1 MRRGGG
7 GGCGDGIVGDCSDGE
22 GGGGPEGREDSS
34 DVDTEMLEKY
44 LAKDSTLSWSV
55 RRMLLLES
63 RMEKGGGSR
72 ERPVFR
78 SLALC
83 RVLTRDH
90 ILDEDNLALIPNT
103 YLVHEAFL
111 ASPMVFLS

>member
-1 MRRGGG
+1 MGG
-7 GGCGDGIVGDCSDGE
+7 SE
-22 GGGGPEGREDSS
+22 
-34 DVDTEMLEKY
+34 DVDFEMWEKY
-44 LAKDSTLSWSV
+44 LAKESTLSWSV
-55 RRMLLLES
+55 RRMWLLES
-63 RMEKGGGSR
+63 RMEKGGGAR

-111 ASPMVFLS
+111 ASPMVTFS